1 MTRAQATSMAK
12 EWSGTITGAIALLG
26 TAGFVV
32 LSPRDQITNA
42 IDAQA
47 KVNHAIEQQVIQQ
60 SRRIDSLAEGLQKVN
75 ALVRV
80 KCVET
85 KDRLIRDILECR

>member
-1 MTRAQATSMAK
+1 MAK
-12 EWSGTITGAIALLG
+12 EWSGTITGAVALLG

-32 LSPRDQITNA
+32 LSPRDQLTNA
-42 IDAQA
+42 IEAQA
-47 KVNHAIEQQVIQQ
+47 KVNQTIEAHVIQQ
-60 SRRIDSLAEGLQKVN
+60 SRRIDSLAEGLQRVD

-85 KDRLIRDILECR
+85 RDRLIRDILECR